1 MTTHKMSLQRKYFD
15 MIFKGEKTI
24 ELRLFDDKR
33 QKINIGDKI
42 QFNASGST
50 AFFEVNVVGLVRAQ
64 TFERLFQIIPVQKC
78 GFTGAQEAVKV
89 MSEFYSKDMQQELG
103 VLGIVVSF

>member
-1 MTTHKMSLQRKYFD
+1 MTTHKMSLKQKYFE

-42 QFNASGST
+42 QFNAAGST
-50 AFFEVNVVGLVRAQ
+50 AFFEASVVGLVRAQ
-64 TFERLFQIIPVQKC
+64 TFERLFQIVPVQKC
-78 GFTGAQEAVKV
+78 GFSSAQEAIKV
-89 MSEFYSKDMQQELG
+89 MEQFYSKDMQQELG
-103 VLGIVVSF
+103 VIGIVVSF